1 MTNQDNFFG
10 ICDFSC
16 DWDLKDSHVA
26 HL

>member
-16 DWDLKDSHVA
+16 DWDLKDSHIA